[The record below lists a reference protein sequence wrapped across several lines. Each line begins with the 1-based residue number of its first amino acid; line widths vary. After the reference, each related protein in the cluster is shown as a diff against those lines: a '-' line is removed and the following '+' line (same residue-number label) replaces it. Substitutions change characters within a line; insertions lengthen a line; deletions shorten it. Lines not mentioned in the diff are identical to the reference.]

1 MDLAYIPSPSEGV
14 WHLGPIPIRAYA
26 LCLLAGIV
34 VACWI
39 AEARMRSRGA
49 PKWAVL
55 DLAVWAVPFGI
66 VGARLYHVF
75 TSPDAYFG
83 EHGDPWK
90 ILEVW
95 NGGLGIPGAIL
106 LGAVGVWLGCR
117 QLRLP
122 FSMVADAVVPG
133 IPVGQAIGRLGNWF
147 NQELYGKPLDAWW
160 AVSIDL
166 AHRTDGY
173 EQYATFHPAFLYE
186 LLWNLG
192 VAAVVLLADRRW
204 KFGAGRAVALYVALY
219 GIGRFWIEGLRIDPA
234 EAFAGLRLNQWMSV
248 IVVVLAVVYL
258 LVVRGTRK
266 VFVVEGGER
275 VTVDWDS
282 DAAREAGYVNGALP
296 KGTVLPGTD
305 REGVIETSAD
315 SDIDADAEEPERPEA
330 DPGEPDDA
338 IETDDTVD
346 TELQDTEPQNTE
358 PPEDAVTADASEED
372 PQGDAGKSRGDA

>member
-14 WHLGPIPIRAYA
+14 WHLGPVPIRAYA

-83 EHGDPWK
+83 AGGDPWR
-90 ILEVW
+90 ILAVW
-95 NGGLGIPGAIL
+95 EGGLGIPGAIA

-117 QLRLP
+117 QLKLP
-122 FSMVADAVVPG
+122 FGMVADAIVPG
-133 IPVGQAIGRLGNWF
+133 IPVAQAIGRLGNWF

-166 AHRTDGY
+166 AHRVDGY
-173 EQYATFHPAFLYE
+173 EEYATFHPTFLYE
-186 LLWNLG
+186 AVWNLG
-192 VAAVVLLADRRW
+192 VALVLLLADRRW
-204 KFGAGRAVALYVALY
+204 KFGAGRAVALYVILY

-234 EAFAGLRLNQWMSV
+234 EAFAGLRLNQWTSV
-248 IVVVLAVVYL
+248 ILIVLAVIYL
-258 LVVRGTRK
+258 LRVRGRRQ
-266 VFVVEGGER
+266 VFVVEGGQR
-275 VTVDWDS
+275 VAVDWDS
-282 DAAREAGYVNGALP
+282 EAAIEAGYIDGALP
-296 KGTVLPGTD
+296 KGTDLPGTD
-305 REGVIETSAD
+305 EAGNVTETPEPDETEDTRPEEDGVAD
-315 SDIDADAEEPERPEA
+315 EPSDEPQADAGA
-330 DPGEPDDA
+330 
-338 IETDDTVD
+338 T
-346 TELQDTEPQNTE
+346 
-358 PPEDAVTADASEED
+358 
-372 PQGDAGKSRGDA
+372 RGDS